1 MPASAV
7 ELMGRAMAAKRLS
20 DRELVNAKPRAT
32 RYLLADG
39 GGLFLEVLPS
49 GVKSW
54 RVEFRV
60 KDTGRRERVT
70 LGAYPDVSLLDA
82 RARASTM
89 RSQVASGGNPADA
102 ERARRSN
109 AKQARHHDQVDVA
122 RTGAAL
128 LDLYVSNVVRVKRS
142 DPRPTERTIE
152 RFLRPALASRRVS
165 ELVRG
170 DIEDIVIPIRDRGRP
185 AMAGAVLRLLRQ
197 ALDYAAGLGWRVG
210 NPARELK
217 AEEVHRARSRSR
229 TLSQSELS
237 SLLRSVYASNVSRAV
252 KLAVHLLVL
261 TGCRK
266 SEVTGAHWGEFDEAA
281 RVWVIPAERHKMRRE
296 HTVYLSDQVLELLA
310 EAKHL
315 AAGSS
320 FVFPSH
326 KKPGVSMSSSTI
338 NQALRTLAWEGASF
352 VVHDLRRTMETL
364 ANELGLADPHVIHT
378 YTGHVLGGTVMRTY
392 NRATYASERRDLA
405 AKWGAFVADLI
416 GYRKVIVGSF
426 GRVAR

>member
-1 MPASAV
+1 
-7 ELMGRAMAAKRLS
+7 MAAKRLS

-39 GGLFLEVLPS
+39 GGLFLEVLVS

-82 RARASTM
+82 RARASAM
-89 RSQVASGGNPADA
+89 RSQLAAGGNPAES
-102 ERARRSN
+102 ERARRAN
-109 AKQARHHDQVDVA
+109 AKLTPHHDQVDVT
-122 RTGAAL
+122 RTGEAL
-128 LDLYVSNVVRVKRS
+128 LALFVSNVVKVKRS
-142 DPRPTERTIE
+142 DSRPTERTID
-152 RFLRPALASRRVS
+152 RFLRPALAGRRIS
-165 ELVRG
+165 ELVRADVEG
-170 DIEDIVIPIRDRGRP
+170 LVFPIRDRGRP
-185 AMAGAVLRLLRQ
+185 AMAAAVLRLLRQ
-197 ALDYAAGLGWRVG
+197 ALDYAAGLGWRAG

-217 AEEVHRARSRSR
+217 AEEVHRARPRSR

-237 SLLRSVYASNVSRAV
+237 SLLRAVYASNFARPV

-266 SEVTGAHWGEFDEAA
+266 SEVTGAHWAEFDEAA

-296 HTVYLSDQVLELLA
+296 HTVYLSDQAVELLV
-310 EAKHL
+310 EARYL

-338 NQALRTLAWEGASF
+338 NQALRTLTWEGASI

-378 YTGHVLGGTVMRTY
+378 FTGHVLGGTVMRTY
-392 NRATYASERRDLA
+392 NRATYATERRELA

-416 GYRKVIVGSF
+416 GEPEV
-426 GRVAR
+426 